1 MKVIFFDI
9 DGTLVPLEGYISDST
24 KEAIARAKEKGNKIF
39 LCSGRS
45 RTQLV
50 GPVKELPY
58 DGIVAAAGAC
68 IEIGGEVVYE
78 SVVAKEEEEKFL
90 RLFENED
97 VSFGVQTKDGIYTT
111 KRGYEKTRERF
122 LQAGC
127 DLEQMEENI
136 ALFNVVDDLRNL
148 GPVEKLFYNR
158 SNFTID
164 YVKEYLG
171 DYFHVELSSF
181 DINDKYS
188 GEITVEG
195 VNKATGMEYVL
206 KHYGLTQADSV
217 AFGDGPNDLDMLSY
231 ANLGIAMGNAIADA
245 KEAADY
251 VTDDIYHDG
260 IYKAMKKF
268 GII

>member
-1 MKVIFFDI
+1 
-9 DGTLVPLEGYISDST
+9 
-24 KEAIARAKEKGNKIF
+24 
-39 LCSGRS
+39 
-45 RTQLV
+45 
-50 GPVKELPY
+50 
-58 DGIVAAAGAC
+58 
-68 IEIGGEVVYE
+68 
-78 SVVAKEEEEKFL
+78 
-90 RLFENED
+90 
-97 VSFGVQTKDGIYTT
+97 
-111 KRGYEKTRERF
+111 
-122 LQAGC
+122 
-127 DLEQMEENI
+127 MEENI
-136 ALFNVVDDLRNL
+136 ALFHVVDDLRNL

-181 DINDKYS
+181 DTNDKYS

-268 GII
+268 EII

>member
-9 DGTLVPLEGYISDST
+9 DGTLVPFDGGISEST
-24 KEAIARAKEKGNKIF
+24 KKAINLAKANGHKIF

-45 RTQLV
+45 RTQLI

-68 IEIGGEVVYE
+68 IEIGGKLMHEEVIDQE
-78 SVVAKEEEEKFL
+78 HEERFL
-90 RLFENED
+90 SLFEHED
-97 VSFGVQTKDGIYTT
+97 ISFGVQTKDGIYTT
-111 KRGYEKTRERF
+111 KSGYEKTKERF
-122 LQAGC
+122 LLAGC
-127 DLEQMEENI
+127 NNEQMEANI
-136 ALFNVVDDLRNL
+136 ALFHPVEDLRSL

-164 YVKEYLG
+164 YIKEYLG

-181 DINDKYS
+181 DIHDLYS
-188 GEITVEG
+188 GEITIEG

-206 KHYGLTQADSV
+206 NYYGLSREDSV

-231 ANLGIAMGNAIADA
+231 ANLGVAMGNAIEDA
-245 KEAADY
+245 KKAADY
-251 VTDDIYHDG
+251 ITDDIYHDG
-260 IYKAMKKF
+260 IYNAMKKF
-268 GII
+268 ELI